1 MPLLAQ
7 ALIDPDEIWVRVEWH
22 YTQKKAVVR
31 RRYIARFE
39 VDGQQAPALVVF
51 DLGEDGWS
59 GTTAFSGPDQSPEAW
74 RVGVRLYQRP

>member
-1 MPLLAQ
+1 MPLLAR
-7 ALIDPDEIWVRVEWH
+7 ALADPDEIWGRLEWH
-22 YTQKKAVVR
+22 YAQKKAVVR

-39 VDGQQAPALVVF
+39 VDGQQTPALVVF